1 MGEGTTTM
9 ETGLIILAI
18 IAGGKIVANTITK
31 TIKAIVKSDKRS
43 LELANETFK
52 GNDLIRKE
60 IEELASGNMNP
71 GIGTK
76 NIAKNIFEARSRNG
90 ARVYFR
96 NTDEGV
102 EILEYPNKS
111 DQQEV
116 INRILE
122 LYSK

>member
-1 MGEGTTTM
+1 M